1 MAAWRPRRAG
11 LTIPFVRQA
20 GVVATAMPAASR
32 RQCLLR
38 HNRRNIILAAPV
50 ALWESSLKRR
60 SLMSKMRQ
68 FYTSAVRML
77 AGIGIILLAMRA
89 HAQPASEPPV
99 IDQALLD
106 ELRHGGFVIYFR
118 HAPTALSDVPEDAE
132 SISKC
137 ETQRNLSNAGRKTAR
152 DIGDAF
158 RRLHIPVGEVR
169 SSPFCRCK
177 DTARLAFGK
186 FTVDRNL
193 YFALNIEA
201 DARRQLA
208 DAMRALLS
216 NPPAS
221 GTNTILVSHTANLR
235 ESTGYWPK
243 PEGTAY
249 VFRPG
254 PNGTF
259 TAVARMAPGDWQLL
273 ANGRQRQ

>member
-1 MAAWRPRRAG
+1 MSKLRLFHTTSIVRLLAG
-11 LTIPFVRQA
+11 A
-20 GVVATAMPAASR
+20 GIA
-32 RQCLLR
+32 L
-38 HNRRNIILAAPV
+38 LAAC
-50 ALWESSLKRR
+50 AS
-60 SLMSKMRQ
+60 
-68 FYTSAVRML
+68 
-77 AGIGIILLAMRA
+77 
-89 HAQPASEPPV
+89 AQPAPEPPI

-106 ELRHGGFVIYFR
+106 ELRRGGFVIFFR
-118 HAPTALSDVPEDAE
+118 HAPTALSDIPEDAE
-132 SISKC
+132 SIAKC
-137 ETQRNLSNAGRKTAR
+137 ETQRNLSDAGRRTAR

-158 RRLHIPVGEVR
+158 RKLHIPVGEVR

-208 DAMRALLS
+208 DAMRTLLS
-216 NPPAS
+216 TPPAS
-221 GTNTILVSHTANLR
+221 GTNTIIVSHTANLR
-235 ESTGYWPK
+235 ESAGYWPK

-259 TAVARMAPGDWQLL
+259 TAVARMAPGDWRLL
-273 ANGRQRQ
+273 VNGRQRP